1 MATLRLEILTAERVL
16 FEGDV
21 DVVVAPGTEGELGI
35 LPMHASLMST
45 LQPGELRY
53 RVGGE
58 ESFLAVTGG
67 FIEVTGD
74 KVIILADAAERVE
87 EIDEA
92 RALEAVRKAEQRV
105 LNRSGD
111 IELERALRSLRRAQ
125 VRVATSARRRR
136 RTSSS

>member
-21 DVVVAPGTEGELGI
+21 DVVVAPGAEGELGI

-53 RVGGE
+53 RIGGE

-125 VRVATSARRRR
+125 VRVTTSARRRR
-136 RTSSS
+136 RASAS

>member
-1 MATLRLEILTAERVL
+1 MATIRLEILTAERVL

-21 DVVVAPGTEGELGI
+21 DAVVAPGAEGELGI

-67 FIEVTGD
+67 FIEVTSE

-92 RALEAVRKAEQRV
+92 RAIEAVKRAEQRV

-111 IELERALRSLRRAQ
+111 MELERALRSLRRAQ
-125 VRVATSARRRR
+125 VRVTTSARRRR
-136 RTSSS
+136 RASAS